1 MGQKSTGAG
10 RGMVWLVVR
19 QGVAAQALVVLVGIL
34 EELKKEQRQQ

>member
-1 MGQKSTGAG
+1 
-10 RGMVWLVVR
+10 MVWLVVR